1 MYNQEYDPSD
11 IESLSS
17 GTSNTS
23 VMTSRATT
31 IPNSWSATT
40 LQQKLQ
46 QLAQFNIH
54 PLDDDQSSDSTD
66 ATVQFITSMNKSL
79 DTTRSNSNQLNGVST
94 QNQQQQQPWV
104 NPYWGPKLSASAT
117 VNQPETNPTNKNGA
131 PQNSL
136 SSDHLDQMIPGSIL
150 INDEGEIHDLSW
162 KQDGQLRQ
170 STSSTSFNPGGQY
183 VSDESGG
190 GGGYLAPTHI
200 QRRPIITSTSGQTTH
215 SNNSRPNSSTNVNN
229 GVRSPLKEKQNFP
242 GTTTT
247 TNNNNQPWVNPYW
260 PKSNQNNPEYPQNG
274 NPQPSNNSKRNSET
288 KSPLNTKTTEKS
300 APPTATRQ
308 NPYVNGNGSLKQKK
322 SNIELNNSF
331 VSPRKAPPIPSFYER
346 IYPPPTR
353 VSSPAV
359 STNKKHERIYSNG
372 KSNVNIN
379 DDNDLPYTVD
389 NNGVVHYRATSTT
402 PNLTKKS
409 TTTSQYPVYSSHK
422 SNSTSHSPKPK
433 TSSFSQTTNS
443 ANPSVLNHVTSN
455 TFANIGNYHPSSH
468 SNSITILTETD
479 LDSIHEALHLLE
491 TNPNAIPLYDPS
503 KHMPT
508 TNINQHSHPLS
519 SISSLFS
526 SKPQQQQQQQQHS
539 NPLSSIAHLFNSNPQ
554 QQQQQQQHS
563 NPLSSI
569 SHLFTSKPQQQQQQP
584 QQQQQ
589 HSNPLSSIAH
599 LFSSKPQQQQ
609 QAAFSRNVQYN
620 SQQAPL
626 FSTPSYPSNSN
637 QSLHRFNTL
646 GSATLI

>member
-1 MYNQEYDPSD
+1 
-11 IESLSS
+11 
-17 GTSNTS
+17 
-23 VMTSRATT
+23 
-31 IPNSWSATT
+31 
-40 LQQKLQ
+40 
-46 QLAQFNIH
+46 
-54 PLDDDQSSDSTD
+54 
-66 ATVQFITSMNKSL
+66 
-79 DTTRSNSNQLNGVST
+79 
-94 QNQQQQQPWV
+94 
-104 NPYWGPKLSASAT
+104 
-117 VNQPETNPTNKNGA
+117 
-131 PQNSL
+131 
-136 SSDHLDQMIPGSIL
+136 
-150 INDEGEIHDLSW
+150 
-162 KQDGQLRQ
+162 
-170 STSSTSFNPGGQY
+170 
-183 VSDESGG
+183 
-190 GGGYLAPTHI
+190 
-200 QRRPIITSTSGQTTH
+200 
-215 SNNSRPNSSTNVNN
+215 
-229 GVRSPLKEKQNFP
+229 
-242 GTTTT
+242 
-247 TNNNNQPWVNPYW
+247 
-260 PKSNQNNPEYPQNG
+260 SNQNNPEYPQNG

-359 STNKKHERIYSNG
+359 STSKKHERIYSNG

-402 PNLTKKS
+402 PNITKKS
-409 TTTSQYPVYSSHK
+409 TTSQYPVYPSHK
-422 SNSTSHSPKPK
+422 SNSPNPK

-443 ANPSVLNHVTSN
+443 ANPSVFNHVTSN

-468 SNSITILTETD
+468 SNSITVLTETD
-479 LDSIHEALHLLE
+479 LNSIHEALHLLE

-526 SKPQQQQQQQQHS
+526 SKPQQQQQQQQQQHS

-554 QQQQQQQHS
+554 QQQQQQQQH
-563 NPLSSI
+563 
-569 SHLFTSKPQQQQQQP
+569 
-584 QQQQQ
+584 

-599 LFSSKPQQQQ
+599 LFSSKPQQQQQQQ